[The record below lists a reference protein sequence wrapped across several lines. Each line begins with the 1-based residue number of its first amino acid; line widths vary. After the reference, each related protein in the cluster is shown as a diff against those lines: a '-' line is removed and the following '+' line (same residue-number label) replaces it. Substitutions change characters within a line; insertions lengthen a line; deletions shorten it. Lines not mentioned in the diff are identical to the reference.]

1 MLHNVLAAEVYLAHC
16 VQNCLPWWWQYPIV
30 IDESNVEAH
39 IKCIPNIAID
49 ELRSM

>member
-1 MLHNVLAAEVYLAHC
+1 MFQLLKCILHTVFRFAFRGGGNTRLSLMIHS
-16 VQNCLPWWWQYPIV
+16 
-30 IDESNVEAH
+30 ESNVEAH